1 VHRGLDPGFP
11 VVSSRACVASF
22 QAPEWKRVSPFL
34 APFSS
39 RCSHCIVLFL
49 RMLPLP
55 RTAGHGAETREHRRQ
70 QTDSVAVA
78 RALRPQFPFN
88 DARCTYVAVPTATSS
103 LLVVLRCSRAF
114 DPFRVSFID
123 RWSKKRYSSSYPIFY
138 RTPACWQYGTMI
150 SFKC

>member
-1 VHRGLDPGFP
+1 MLTFIAAINLQKAGASWIGPRLSGGVFTCMCGL
-11 VVSSRACVASF
+11 VSGSRMEKGLA
-22 QAPEWKRVSPFL
+22 FL

-49 RMLPLP
+49 RMLPFP

-88 DARCTYVAVPTATSS
+88 DARCT
-103 LLVVLRCSRAF
+103 
-114 DPFRVSFID
+114 
-123 RWSKKRYSSSYPIFY
+123 
-138 RTPACWQYGTMI
+138 
-150 SFKC
+150 